1 MQTWFYAQIAQK
13 ILNGI
18 YCMCD
23 NDTATTTTTSQVMK
37 KKRGE
42 GRLKLLEA
50 PDIIKMSPMKIG
62 SAEGRSATPVENET
76 NFRVPTAI

>member
-23 NDTATTTTTSQVMK
+23 NDTATTTTSQVMK
-37 KKRGE
+37 KKR
-42 GRLKLLEA
+42 RREA
-50 PDIIKMSPMKIG
+50 KAP
-62 SAEGRSATPVENET
+62 
-76 NFRVPTAI
+76 

>member
-1 MQTWFYAQIAQK
+1 MPNLHK
-13 ILNGI
+13 KVLNGI

-76 NFRVPTAI
+76 NFRVPAAI

>member
-1 MQTWFYAQIAQK
+1 
-13 ILNGI
+13 
-18 YCMCD
+18 MCD
-23 NDTATTTTTSQVMK
+23 NDTATTTTSQVMK
-37 KKRGE
+37 KKGE
-42 GRLKLLEA
+42 GKLKLLEA

>member
-1 MQTWFYAQIAQK
+1 MQTRYFAQIAQK

-23 NDTATTTTTSQVMK
+23 NDTATTTTSQVM

>member
-1 MQTWFYAQIAQK
+1 MLIFNIFRRGLMPNLHKK

-37 KKRGE
+37 KKEEKG
-42 GRLKLLEA
+42 G
-50 PDIIKMSPMKIG
+50 
-62 SAEGRSATPVENET
+62 
-76 NFRVPTAI
+76 